1 MVNLENLKEE
11 LNEKRMYNVALTI
24 RKYQDYRISLTAEKL
39 DNSFSLATKK
49 NYISA
54 GISYIKTGKKLRCV
68 PVSLY
73 RALDKVLSECVQP
86 LRPSLEEKRKEYKRN
101 YTKKENIPP
110 VARMDI
116 VKKPTS
122 VRVDYGVKLED
133 SIKCFT
139 SYDEAT
145 GFLKGLRYMGNV
157 LGKLVSF
164 EGLKEEDEGEK

>member
-1 MVNLENLKEE
+1 MVELENLKKAVD
-11 LNEKRMYNVALTI
+11 EKKMYDIALVI
-24 RKYQDYRISLTAEKL
+24 RKYQDYKIGITAGKL
-39 DNSFSLATKK
+39 SDTFSIATKK

-73 RALDKVLSECVQP
+73 KALDKVLGECVQP
-86 LRPSLEEKRKEYKRN
+86 LRPSLEERRKEYKRN

-116 VKKPTS
+116 VKKPIIAKVNYR
-122 VRVDYGVKLED
+122 VRLED
-133 SIKCFT
+133 SIKCFP

-145 GFLKGLRYMGNV
+145 GFLKGLKYMGNT
-157 LGKLVSF
+157 LGRLVSF
-164 EGLKEEDEGEK
+164 EGLKEEDEE